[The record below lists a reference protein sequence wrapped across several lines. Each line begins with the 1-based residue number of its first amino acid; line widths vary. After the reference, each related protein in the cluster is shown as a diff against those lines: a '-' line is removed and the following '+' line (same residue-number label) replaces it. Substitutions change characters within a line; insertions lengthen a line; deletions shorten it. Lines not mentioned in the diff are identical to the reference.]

1 MDLTKAEKYEHEWK
15 AYLEN
20 THNKILNTIKT
31 NKRDLI
37 LDASSGTGLLTKKML
52 KKEMPF
58 KQMVLNEPVDDMRSL
73 SEERFSQNPKIR
85 HTKQL
90 AKDIKEVNNYFTKIL
105 SVSSFHLYQD
115 KEKSIQKFH
124 DILKPKG
131 ELILLDWNR
140 QGLFKITN
148 YFIKKYDDK
157 EIETL
162 SAKQTEKLLTK
173 NGFKVEMQEVWSHK
187 YWNLY
192 IIKARKS

>member
-31 NKRDLI
+31 NKRDII

-52 KKEMPF
+52 KKQMPF
-58 KQMVLNEPVDDMRSL
+58 KEMVLNEPDNDMRSL
-73 SEERFSQNPKIR
+73 SEERYSQNPKIR
-85 HTKQL
+85 HTSQK

-105 SVSSFHLYQD
+105 SINSFHLYQN
-115 KEKSIQKFH
+115 KQKAIQKFH

-131 ELILLDWNR
+131 ELILLDWNK

-157 EIETL
+157 KIETL
-162 SAKQTEKLLTK
+162 NVKQTESILTK
-173 NGFKVEMQEVWSHK
+173 NKFKVEMQEVWSHK

-192 IIKARKS
+192 IIKARK